1 MLRTSLLSLALAFG
15 ALPAAAQ
22 TIDTAASS
30 ALVVDYETGA
40 VLLSKNAEVPLPPAS
55 MSKLMTLN
63 MLFEAL
69 ASGRLGLDDTF
80 RVSTRAWQMKGS
92 SMFLRE
98 GEQVKIIDLIRGII
112 IHSGNDA
119 CVVVAEGLAGSEE
132 AFARQ
137 MTERARELGMEDSV
151 FTNSTGWPHPGQRMS
166 ARDLVFLGD
175 RMVREFPQ
183 FYPYFVE
190 TEFTWDGIT
199 QQNRNPLLYM
209 NVGGDGLKTGHTEE
223 AGFGLVGSAAQGE
236 RRIMFMI
243 SGLETSRDRSVE
255 AERITSWSFRE
266 FETRGLF
273 DEGVRIA
280 EANVW
285 IGDRPTVG
293 LVANGPVRATLPR
306 ADRDET
312 VAHIVYNG
320 PIEAP
325 IAAGQHLADLVI
337 DAPHVEPVTVPLYAE
352 EDVAEGGF
360 VTRFTAASGLLIED
374 LLEMAAAAAAE

>member
-1 MLRTSLLSLALAFG
+1 MLRPALVSLTFALV
-15 ALPAAAQ
+15 ALPAQAQ

-30 ALVVDYETGA
+30 ALVVDYQTGA
-40 VLLSKNAEVPLPPAS
+40 VLLSKNADVPLPPAS

-80 RVSTRAWQMKGS
+80 RVSTRAWQMGGS

-132 AFARQ
+132 AFARR

-166 ARDLVFLGD
+166 AEDLVFLGD

-223 AGFGLVGSAAQGE
+223 AGFGLVGSAAQGD
-236 RRIMFMI
+236 RRIVFLI

-255 AERITSWSFRE
+255 SERITSWAFRE
-266 FETRGLF
+266 FETRVLF
-273 DEGVRIA
+273 DEGTRIA
-280 EANVW
+280 EADVW
-285 IGDRPTVG
+285 IGERPTVG
-293 LVANGPVRATLPR
+293 LVADGPVLATLPR

-312 VAHIVYNG
+312 VARIVYDG
-320 PIEAP
+320 PVQAP
-325 IAAGQHLADLVI
+325 ITAGQHLADLI
-337 DAPHVEPVTVPLYAE
+337 IEAAHVEPITVPLYAE
-352 EDVAEGGF
+352 EAVAEGGF

-374 LLEMAAAAAAE
+374 LLEMAADAATE

>member
-15 ALPAAAQ
+15 ALPTAAQ

-266 FETRGLF
+266 FETRVLF

-374 LLEMAAAAAAE
+374 LLEMAATAAAE

>member
-190 TEFTWDGIT
+190 TDFTWDGIT

-266 FETRGLF
+266 FETRVLF

-374 LLEMAAAAAAE
+374 LLEMAATAAAE